1 LHWAGRTGHVETIDL
16 LIQHGANPHLFDSQ
30 GYNCL
35 HSVVHSSNYWAVLY
49 ILCQPDI
56 AADERD
62 LRGYTPLLRALY
74 QGDEVS
80 AQLLLKMGA
89 DPNAKDRDDL
99 TALHWAAFSGN
110 KGCITQLL
118 EAGANI
124 RARNRDLRTAQEI
137 AADYGHKDIW
147 ELVVDELGFKLDG
160 TRVRR
165 PLSEVRSRSKP
176 YILVP
181 VGPRDPAILKTLM

>member
-1 LHWAGRTGHVETIDL
+1 M
-16 LIQHGANPHLFDSQ
+16 
-30 GYNCL
+30 
-35 HSVVHSSNYWAVLY
+35 LY

-165 PLSEVRSRSKP
+165 PLSEVRSRSEP